1 MNDNDDNAS
10 NAILQVTNLRN
21 LKMKWLSAML
31 SLSAVKIAVTYL
43 QLWSW
48 ILEDDE
54 LDEMRMMRGQNNE
67 TR

>member
-31 SLSAVKIAVTYL
+31 SLSVVKIAVTYL
-43 QLWSW
+43 QL
-48 ILEDDE
+48 
-54 LDEMRMMRGQNNE
+54 
-67 TR
+67 